1 MIDKNQMQ
9 AFLPHRDPFF
19 FLDRVTSLTLPG
31 GDEWTPASPAP
42 PEGATGTR
50 VVASWRVDPGLPML
64 RGHFPGNP
72 VLPGVIQAEAMSQ
85 AAAMALWPRFH
96 AERGGAPGGRTFH
109 ITLLSMRNAKFRTYV
124 RPPAVLTVQ
133 AEITREKG
141 DMLLAEC
148 RILNPEGT
156 VMSETS
162 IMGAVRR
169 ERPIPLSA

>member
-1 MIDKNQMQ
+1 MIDRDQIQ

-96 AERGGAPGGRTFH
+96 AERGGAPGGKPRG
-109 ITLLSMRNAKFRTYV
+109 IVLLSMKSAKFRAYV
-124 RPPAVLTVQ
+124 RPPVVLTLR
-133 AEITREKG
+133 AEVTRERG
-141 DMLLAEC
+141 DKFLAEC
-148 RILNPEGT
+148 QALDPGGNVASE
-156 VMSETS
+156 MSAML
-162 IMGAVRR
+162 MGAMRTPPPEV
-169 ERPIPLSA
+169 A